1 MTDSMHALAT
11 SYVANG
17 WPVFPTR
24 AAPEESVDQR
34 TGEVITLKAKTPN
47 TPRGLKDATTV
58 PHIVDAWW
66 GRKYPGAMVGIPT
79 GTSIGA
85 WVLDVDPKSGGYE
98 TLADLE
104 ADNDILP
111 DTRTARTP
119 SGGRHYYFAHHEG
132 VRNRGAMGAGLDV
145 RGTGGYVVAPGSVM
159 ADGRAYMWDNDNDI
173 LPAPDWLL
181 EMVIKKEPVA
191 SAVSHTAIRSEIP
204 ESYFAAAVDG
214 ELSDLVATP
223 MGGRNNA
230 LNDSAFRIGT
240 LVASGGLTEGQARD
254 LLQAVAREWGRDW
267 AQCCKTIENGLRAG
281 MRHPREIPERE
292 DWGDGDNTRLVDV
305 KRMIATGL
313 AKAGTKPSTTE
324 WGVKATKTTAEETPT
339 TTTHN
344 EPAVVEVNDKAEKGP
359 ISATPFTWIDPRTIP
374 RRQFAFGTHYIRKYV
389 SVTVSPGGIGKTSNS
404 IAEALAMASGKPLN
418 GTKPPQRLKVWLFNA
433 EDPRDELERRFMAA
447 CLHFKLKPQDID
459 GYLFLDSGREQEMVV
474 AVDDKRTGVKIMV
487 PVVEAVVAEITRNRI
502 DVMIVDPFV
511 STHSVNENDN
521 GAIDKVAKLWAQI
534 ADQTNCS
541 IDIVHHLRKVADR
554 EATVEDARGAVSLIG
569 AARSVRVFNVMSAD
583 QARDGMIPQ
592 SERFSYFSMSHGKSN
607 LTPRTAKLDWR
618 HLIGVPLG
626 NGAGISRPQD
636 HAPVVT
642 AWEMPDAQQMIEGV
656 TKQQIRALLGRIG
669 GETCTY
675 NYQATNWAG
684 HIVADV
690 LGITLEAGLKK
701 TPDHARIERMI
712 NAWIDDG
719 TLRKEVA
726 REVTGKQAGRDITY
740 VRVGK

>member
-1 MTDSMHALAT
+1 MVKKRMNDEMHALAT
-11 SYVANG
+11 SYVANE

-24 AAPEESVDQR
+24 AAPEESVDPR
-34 TGEVITLKAKTPN
+34 TGEIVTHNAKTPY

-58 PHIVDAWW
+58 PHIVDVWW
-66 GRKYPGAMVGIPT
+66 TRKYPSAMVGIPT
-79 GTSIGA
+79 GKAIGA

-98 TLADLE
+98 TLAALE

-145 RGTGGYVVAPGSVM
+145 RGEGGFVISPGSVM
-159 ADGRAYMWDNDNDI
+159 ADGRTYTWDNDNDI
-173 LPAPDWLL
+173 LPAPEWLL

-191 SAVSHTAIRSEIP
+191 TANTTGAPIRSEIP
-204 ESYFAAAVDG
+204 EAYFAAAVDR
-214 ELSDLVATP
+214 ELSDLQATP

-230 LNDSAFRIGT
+230 LNDSAFKIGT
-240 LVASGGLTEGQARD
+240 LVAAGGLTEGQARD

-267 AQCCKTIENGLRAG
+267 AQCCKTIENGLKAG

-324 WGVKATKTTAEETPT
+324 WGSLSERKEWGAVEPT
-339 TTTHN
+339 VV
-344 EPAVVEVNDKAEKGP
+344 EPAVKGP
-359 ISATPFTWIDPRTIP
+359 ISATPFTWIDPKTIP

-459 GYLFLDSGREQEMVV
+459 GHLFLDSGREQEMVI
-474 AVDDKRTGVKIMV
+474 AIDDKRTGVKIMV
-487 PVVEAVVAEITRNRI
+487 PIVESVVAEITRNQI

-569 AARSVRVFNVMSAD
+569 AARSVRVFNIMSED
-583 QARDGMIPQ
+583 QARDGMVPK
-592 SERFSYFSMSHGKSN
+592 SERFSYFSVSHGKSN
-607 LTPRTAKLDWR
+607 LTPRTARVDWR

-642 AWEMPDAQQMIEGV
+642 AWEWPSAEQMVEGV
-656 TKQQIRALLGRIG
+656 TKQQRAKLLGRIG

-675 NYQATNWAG
+675 NYQAKDWAG

-690 LGITLEAGLKK
+690 LGIALQAGRTK
-701 TPDHARIERMI
+701 TADHARVERMI
-712 NAWIDDG
+712 DAWIDDG
-719 TLRKEVA
+719 TLRKEVV
-726 REVTGKQAGRDITY
+726 REVTGKRTDRDITY
-740 VRVGK
+740 VRVG